1 MTGFERYAPAMAVF
15 FAGSISV
22 PLGFGFV
29 VLRGG
34 SPVTADTYGP
44 IFYAI
49 PALVWVVAQLAIS
62 LVAVFGAMLVWPRTA
77 AIGAALVGM
86 LLAFF
91 AGAAILAGAPGTILV
106 FGAGGWV
113 APVSF
118 VAAAVAWRGRNVG
131 R

>member
-1 MTGFERYAPAMAVF
+1 MTVFERYAPAMAVF
-15 FAGSISV
+15 FAGSLSV
-22 PLGFGFV
+22 PIGFGAV

-44 IFYAI
+44 VVYAI
-49 PALVWVVAQLAIS
+49 PAMVWVAAQLAIS
-62 LVAVFGAMLVWPRTA
+62 IIAVAGAVLLRPRMA
-77 AIGAALVGM
+77 AIGAGMVG
-86 LLAFF
+86 LLMAFF

-118 VAAAVAWRGRNVG
+118 VAAAVAWRGRYG
-131 R
+131 G